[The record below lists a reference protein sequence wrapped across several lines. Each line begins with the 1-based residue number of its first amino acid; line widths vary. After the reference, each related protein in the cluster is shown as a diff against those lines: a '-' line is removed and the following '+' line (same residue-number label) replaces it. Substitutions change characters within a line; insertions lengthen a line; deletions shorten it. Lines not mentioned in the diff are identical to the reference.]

1 LSEPRRSKAALANS
15 LFEIGALRFGKFTLA
30 SGRTSSYYLN
40 LRVVPSHPEVYSA
53 VARAYKG
60 LAEEVGRSEFD
71 VVAGVAT
78 AGIAFS
84 SPLALLLKKPMVYV
98 RSEEKGHGLGGL
110 IEGAVSPGLRALVV
124 DDLVTTGGSVLLAV
138 GALRRAG
145 CRVDDALVLV
155 DRMEGGASNLL
166 EKGVRLH
173 SFATVRELVDVIYRS
188 KQVTKREYSAVLRQ
202 VESGR

>member
-1 LSEPRRSKAALANS
+1 MSEPRRSKAALANS

>member
-71 VVAGVAT
+71 LVAGVAT

-173 SFATVRELVDVIYRS
+173 SFATVKELVDVIYRS